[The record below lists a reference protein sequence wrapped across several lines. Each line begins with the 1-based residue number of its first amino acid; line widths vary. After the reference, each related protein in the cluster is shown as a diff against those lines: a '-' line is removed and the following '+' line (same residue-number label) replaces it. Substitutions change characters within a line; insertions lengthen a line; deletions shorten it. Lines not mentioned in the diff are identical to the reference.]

1 MSHWRLAIGGT
12 TPIDEGHSDGT
23 AGPLDHLL
31 LFWWDKEA
39 KTYRLFV
46 CFKDQGSAC
55 RVGGTAHWEGDT
67 FVNDYEET
75 VHGKLT
81 EKRRKATPF
90 RAGDIR
96 RICEAKPIFARI
108 RLVLAV

>member
-1 MSHWRLAIGGT
+1 MRICGVAKNHWFVIKNTRFEPPPFWGYEDIGAFFLLAV
-12 TPIDEGHSDGT
+12 
-23 AGPLDHLL
+23 LL
-31 LFWWDKEA
+31 GLILSLLVRFQFLSWFA
-39 KTYRLFV
+39 ITHP
-46 CFKDQGSAC
+46 S
-55 RVGGTAHWEGDT
+55 VGVQFA
-67 FVNDYEET
+67 VI
-75 VHGKLT
+75 T